1 METVDHIYLHLKI
14 KIRLSRNC
22 FIYLSVL
29 VSSISLNTS
38 FSIVI
43 LGNLSKS
50 RAIDTFIIW
59 FYMEWNTH
67 VENKTI
73 VGNLNTWSEEIRYI
87 SKHLVYKFFVA

>member
-50 RAIDTFIIW
+50 RAIDIFIIHNMIL
-59 FYMEWNTH
+59 YGMEH
-67 VENKTI
+67 PC
-73 VGNLNTWSEEIRYI
+73 
-87 SKHLVYKFFVA
+87 